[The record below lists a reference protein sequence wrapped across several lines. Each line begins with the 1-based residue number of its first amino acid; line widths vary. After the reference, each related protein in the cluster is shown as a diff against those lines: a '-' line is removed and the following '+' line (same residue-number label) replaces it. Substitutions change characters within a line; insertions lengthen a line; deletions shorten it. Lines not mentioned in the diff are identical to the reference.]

1 MRCTKDHSWDFTF
14 VSEVPKIYIQI
25 VKCFIPI
32 FMMLPALK
40 DRNDGKCERIFSL
53 VVRDK
58 FLTCHLC
65 SGVESLTKPQSI
77 FMREVTFSGP
87 CLQASSQTVLKF
99 TFMSTNHDL
108 CYVRHGLYF
117 FIIIYLFIYLFI
129 YFE

>member
-14 VSEVPKIYIQI
+14 VSEVPEIYIQI

-108 CYVRHGLYF
+108 CYVHRGLYF
-117 FIIIYLFIYLFI
+117 FIFYFLFIYLF
-129 YFE
+129 